1 MAAGDQKLYLQTLRQ
16 IHDLILERGLEP
28 GDLLPPEQV
37 LAGEFHVSRN
47 VVREAIKSL
56 EVIGVVRAVAGR
68 GTELLPFSM
77 EYIMEVMLFFQV
89 PGNESAVRQMFDVRR
104 HLELSYMRDAF
115 YALEKED
122 IQHLREVVDRIRVSY
137 EQEGLFAELDRDFH
151 LTLFRPLKNAVLD
164 SLMNAIWEVD
174 VRFQLE
180 EKRPHLGDSVAKHE
194 AVVQALEAHDFI
206 GFVKAMEYHF
216 SSGKYRNPGS
226 YEEEV
231 Q

>member
-1 MAAGDQKLYLQTLRQ
+1 MKKWFISAMLLLCCQGVFS
-16 IHDLILERGLEP
+16 RGI
-28 GDLLPPEQV
+28 PPRYPVV
-37 LAGEFHVSRN
+37 LVEF
-47 VVREAIKSL
+47 K
-56 EVIGVVRAVAGR
+56 
-68 GTELLPFSM
+68 
-77 EYIMEVMLFFQV
+77 
-89 PGNESAVRQMFDVRR
+89 
-104 HLELSYMRDAF
+104 
-115 YALEKED
+115 
-122 IQHLREVVDRIRVSY
+122 
-137 EQEGLFAELDRDFH
+137 
-151 LTLFRPLKNAVLD
+151 
-164 SLMNAIWEVD
+164 D